1 MNQPRIIVIPGSS
14 RSGSWNVKLAGTV
27 TRQLALAG
35 ADVTRIS
42 LSDYDMPIYNGDLE
56 KDRGV
61 PANARKLGAM
71 IAQHHGVVLV
81 CPEYNGSLTPLIKNT
96 LDWLSRDLGDI
107 KPYANRAFALTSC
120 SPGALGGIRGLN
132 HVRDSLVSIGADVI
146 TPQLAVGSAG
156 SAFNDD
162 DSLKNE
168 RQAAMLQ
175 KLAEAVIERAH
186 YFARG

>member
-1 MNQPRIIVIPGSS
+1 MTQPSIIVVPGST
-14 RSGSWNVKLAGTV
+14 RSGSWNVKLAGTI
-27 TRQLALAG
+27 TKQIAISG
-35 ADVTRIS
+35 TEVTRIS
-42 LSDYDMPIYNGDLE
+42 LSDYEMPIYNGDLE

-61 PANARKLGAM
+61 PANARKLGKL

-81 CPEYNGSLTPLIKNT
+81 CPEYNGSVTPLMKNT

-107 KPYANRAFALTSC
+107 KPYADRTFALTSC

-132 HVRDSLVSIGADVI
+132 HMRDSLVSIGADVI
-146 TPQLAVGSAG
+146 TPQLAVGSAA

-175 KLAEAVIERAH
+175 KLVNAVIERAQ